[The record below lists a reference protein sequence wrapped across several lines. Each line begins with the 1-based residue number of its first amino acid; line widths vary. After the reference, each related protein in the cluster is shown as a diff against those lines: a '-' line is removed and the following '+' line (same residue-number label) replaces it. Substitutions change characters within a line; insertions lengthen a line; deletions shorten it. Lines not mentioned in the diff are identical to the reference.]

1 MFIKSTK
8 IHKQKSEKKSIFYLF
23 VKNFVCTVR
32 VRCVHSSFDSELKN
46 KKSNYDDLFFFLL
59 NIENKKIEKRCFIV
73 SGHTKKRKWLVC

>member
-1 MFIKSTK
+1 MC
-8 IHKQKSEKKSIFYLF
+8 HEYRKQNQLNLAKRAR
-23 VKNFVCTVR
+23 VR

-73 SGHTKKRKWLVC
+73 SGHTKKEKMACLLIFLYSVNHS